1 MTFMKKLFRVI
12 KIFVLTFFLITNLV
26 VLVFKFVNPPTTAF
40 IQSSLSELVL
50 SDFSFFPIERNWFS
64 YDEIADD
71 IKVAVIASKDQKFSS
86 HFGFDLEQIEKA
98 YKDIQR
104 GRRFRGASTITQ
116 QTVKNL
122 FLWKK
127 QSFIRKGVEVY
138 FTLLIELYWSKER
151 ILEVYLNIAQ
161 FGENIY
167 GVGTAS
173 KVYYKK
179 DPAKLKRGEAAM
191 LAAVLPN
198 PIRYRAFRPSSF
210 LLGRRDRILRQM
222 NLIGGK
228 SYLKEL

>member
-1 MTFMKKLFRVI
+1 MKKLFRVI

-71 IKVAVIASKDQKFSS
+71 IKVAVIASEDQKFSS

-122 FLWKK
+122 FL
-127 QSFIRKGVEVY
+127 
-138 FTLLIELYWSKER
+138 
-151 ILEVYLNIAQ
+151 
-161 FGENIY
+161 
-167 GVGTAS
+167 
-173 KVYYKK
+173 
-179 DPAKLKRGEAAM
+179 
-191 LAAVLPN
+191 
-198 PIRYRAFRPSSF
+198 
-210 LLGRRDRILRQM
+210 
-222 NLIGGK
+222 GK
-228 SYLKEL
+228 SSRLLEKELKFILLY